1 IYGTQAG
8 EGAEST
14 TDSVTVTVVEDDD
27 PDVEPVSIAATEGG
41 AEVPPSGVAVEGSG
55 EPGGAVTLD
64 VDGTE
69 VGSAEVGDEG
79 NWSAETGELEP
90 GEHTITAT
98 QAVEG
103 AESTTDSVTVTVV
116 EDDDPD
122 VEPVSIAAP
131 EDGAEIAPS
140 GVAVALPGALPSSV
154 TLDVDGTEVGQADV
168 GDEGNW
174 SA

>member
-41 AEVPPSGVAVEGSG
+41 AEVPPSGVAVECSG
-55 EPGGAVTLD
+55 DPGGAVTLD

-79 NWSAETGELEP
+79 NWSAEKVGRESCGDTVS
-90 GEHTITAT
+90 AT
-98 QAVEG
+98 EAVEG
-103 AESTTDSVTVTVV
+103 AESTTDAVTVTGGV
-116 EDDDPD
+116 DAGAA
-122 VEPVSIAAP
+122 VEPVRIAAA
-131 EDGAEIAPS
+131 EDC
-140 GVAVALPGALPSSV
+140 
-154 TLDVDGTEVGQADV
+154 DEVPR
-168 GDEGNW
+168 
-174 SA
+174 S